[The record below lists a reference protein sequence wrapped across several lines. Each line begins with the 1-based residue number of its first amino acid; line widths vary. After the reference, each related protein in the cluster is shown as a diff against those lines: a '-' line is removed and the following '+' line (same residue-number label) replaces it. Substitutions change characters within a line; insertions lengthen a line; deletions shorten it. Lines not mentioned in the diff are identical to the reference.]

1 MATVTRVTTFASLVE
16 GYQHTDP
23 KLYQILQGFVQA
35 MGEMQAELSP
45 VVKQVIDT
53 QGTLAAPAT
62 APTFVGYEILNK
74 RILRIYW
81 SGATNAASYEVR
93 RGAFWDNA
101 TFVTATNQ
109 LEVRLDPVPVGTYTY
124 LVRSRNGLGIYS
136 ESYSSVNVTIPPIGS
151 SSISA
156 QVIDNNVLLR
166 YTEPSS
172 TWEINYYDIYRNNVL
187 IGSVSSEFFVWFET
201 VAGTFIYAIE
211 AVDIAGNRGPRAS
224 VSVDVSA
231 PPDFELLDARMSL
244 LAGTRV
250 NALIVG
256 EPELGWDYTDTGG
269 WQTTDLV
276 WFASNTGKL
285 MVCVD
290 GAKTWSQ
297 HFTSKSWDQPSDQT
311 AAGYPVYLQPA
322 ATTAMYQETIDYGGV
337 FSSVIMNLS
346 WLLQQ
351 QSNQGIVSV
360 VSHIEFSLDG
370 TTWAPSIIGPSVFAD
385 NFRYARLTFNF
396 TSTNDKALAI
406 FSNLMIILDVKFQLD
421 SGNVNA
427 LASDVGG
434 TLVNFNKAFKDVES
448 ITVAPMAQPEPLTVI
463 YDFVDVP
470 NPTSFKVMVYNS
482 IGYRVNAIVS
492 WKARGVI

>member
-1 MATVTRVTTFASLVE
+1 MRRCFGLVALTFSMATVTRVTTFASLVE

-62 APTFVGYEILNK
+62 APTFVSYEILNK

-109 LEVRLDPVPVGTYTY
+109 LEVRLDPIPVGTYTY

-290 GAKTWSQ
+290 SAKTWS
-297 HFTSKSWDQPSDQT
+297 
-311 AAGYPVYLQPA
+311 
-322 ATTAMYQETIDYGGV
+322 
-337 FSSVIMNLS
+337 
-346 WLLQQ
+346 
-351 QSNQGIVSV
+351 
-360 VSHIEFSLDG
+360 
-370 TTWAPSIIGPSVFAD
+370 
-385 NFRYARLTFNF
+385 
-396 TSTNDKALAI
+396 
-406 FSNLMIILDVKFQLD
+406 
-421 SGNVNA
+421 
-427 LASDVGG
+427 
-434 TLVNFNKAFKDVES
+434 AFHV
-448 ITVAPMAQPEPLTVI
+448 
-463 YDFVDVP
+463 
-470 NPTSFKVMVYNS
+470 
-482 IGYRVNAIVS
+482 
-492 WKARGVI
+492 